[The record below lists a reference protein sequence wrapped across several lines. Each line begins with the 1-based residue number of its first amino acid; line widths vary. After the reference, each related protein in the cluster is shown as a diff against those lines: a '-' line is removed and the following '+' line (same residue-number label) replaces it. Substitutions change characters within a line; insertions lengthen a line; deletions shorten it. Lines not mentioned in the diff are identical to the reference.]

1 MAKTKNIVETKIQIM
16 DIVMI
21 SSDIWINKL
30 AELMLEEYGKSKT
43 LVTPA
48 YKQLVKS
55 GNLEV
60 FRKPKDDYPNRR
72 YLRIIETTE
81 SQRIKNHIAS
91 IENTRKQFDKG
102 IRYLK
107 KHSLLTKFTM
117 QYEHLTISQGMN
129 KLINV
134 WETTQYK
141 FINDRPTWKTGEKVP
156 QFNNPDFLKGKIQR
170 SKPLWLNVSYNP
182 KSYSVFN
189 TLLRLIENLF
199 NNTNSL
205 MIGLGLGHFDK
216 MYEKTINSQYK
227 KAINTIQTSLGKLI
241 DSFDEDQRDFID
253 NLIQQKFTW
262 FEPLYEIFDKSDRF
276 KRDYVEALPSRI

>member
-1 MAKTKNIVETKIQIM
+1 MAKTKNIAETKIQIM

-30 AELMLEEYGKSKT
+30 AELMLDEYGKSKT

-91 IENTRKQFDKG
+91 IEITRQEFVKG
-102 IRYLK
+102 IRILK
-107 KHSLLTKFTM
+107 KRPLLTKFTM
-117 QYEHLTISQGMN
+117 QYEHLTISKG
-129 KLINV
+129 
-134 WETTQYK
+134 TQYK
-141 FINDRPTWKTGEKVP
+141 FINDRPTWKKGEKVSA
-156 QFNNPDFLKGKIQR
+156 FNNPEFLKGKLQ
-170 SKPLWLNVSYNP
+170 SSNPLWLDVSYNP
-182 KSYSVFN
+182 KSYRVFN
-189 TLLRLIENLF
+189 GLLHLIENLF
-199 NNTNSL
+199 NQSNTL

-227 KAINTIQTSLGKLI
+227 KALNRIQWSLSKLI

-276 KRDYVEALPSRI
+276 KRDYVDALPSRI

>member
-1 MAKTKNIVETKIQIM
+1 MAKTKNIAETKRQIM

-21 SSDIWINKL
+21 SSDIWITKL
-30 AELMLEEYGKSKT
+30 KDLMLEEYKKSPS
-43 LVTPA
+43 LVSST
-48 YKQLVKS
+48 YQQLVKS
-55 GNLEV
+55 GHLEV
-60 FRKPKDDYPNRR
+60 FDKPLDDYPNRR

-91 IENTRKQFDKG
+91 IEITREQFVKG

-107 KHSLLTKFTM
+107 THSLLTKFTM
-117 QYEHLTISQGMN
+117 EYEHNTISKGTRY
-129 KLINV
+129 V
-134 WETTQYK
+134 
-141 FINDRPTWKTGEKVP
+141 FINDRPTWKKGEKVSA
-156 QFNNPDFLKGKIQR
+156 FNNPEFLKGKLQ
-170 SKPLWLNVSYNP
+170 SSNPLWLDVSYNP

-189 TLLRLIENLF
+189 ALLRLIENLF

>member
-30 AELMLEEYGKSKT
+30 AEFMLDEYGKSKT

-60 FRKPKDDYPNRR
+60 FRKPKEDYPNRR

-91 IENTRKQFDKG
+91 IEITRKEFVKG

-107 KHSLLTKFTM
+107 THSLLTKFTM
-117 QYEHLTISQGMN
+117 QYEHLTISQG
-129 KLINV
+129 
-134 WETTQYK
+134 TQYK
-141 FINDRPTWKTGEKVP
+141 FINDRPTWKKGEKVP
-156 QFNNPDFLKGKIQR
+156 NFNNKEFLKGKLQS
-170 SKPLWLNVSYNP
+170 SKPLWLDVSYNP
-182 KSYSVFN
+182 KSYRVFN
-189 TLLRLIENLF
+189 ALLHLIENLF
-199 NNTNSL
+199 NQSNTL
-205 MIGLGLGHFDK
+205 MIGIGLGHFDK

-227 KAINTIQTSLGKLI
+227 KAINTIQNSLAKLI
-241 DSFDEDQRDFID
+241 DSFDKNQRDFID

-276 KRDYVEALPSRI
+276 KRDYVDALPSRI